1 MRVIFIFY
9 HVEYDED
16 LMDILKKTG
25 IKCYSKIERVLGK
38 GKGSEPRLDTAVW
51 PGFNNVLIV
60 GIEEKEVSQRFLEEL
75 KKYSDK
81 HHGKGIC
88 AFALPLEMII

>member
-1 MRVIFIFY
+1 METKNGKGYNQNMRVIFIFY

-60 GIEEKEVSQRFLEEL
+60 GIEAVSYTHLT
-75 KKYSDK
+75 
-81 HHGKGIC
+81 
-88 AFALPLEMII
+88 LPTKRIV

>member
-38 GKGSEPRLDTAVW
+38 GKGSEPDWIL
-51 PGFNNVLIV
+51 PFGQGLIM
-60 GIEEKEVSQRFLEEL
+60 F
-75 KKYSDK
+75 
-81 HHGKGIC
+81 
-88 AFALPLEMII
+88 